1 MGGNTVSNTPLY
13 VVQHLS
19 QILVYADTF
28 IDYTS
33 TFTTELSKFR
43 DYIFLRINNMTE
55 HEIKEVEKMDVERI
69 ANIIKKVFNYDDK
82 NCAANVVAE
91 ELTLNYHY
99 KCLTSKILEKR
110 IKSITHLVKL
120 VENVKKKENKFISDT
135 DELEWLDSNYL
146 FSWIK
151 EKGLIDYLLGENIHE
166 ELLKRALPIF
176 LLYAK
181 KNSLNTSI
189 YDQLWKNVTD
199 RHESIAIQLQNII
212 CELTPAINEK
222 DREYLFDKVKTF
234 PVDRYN
240 NDYIIFLKTFT
251 LNCLKMTRHSMDKNS
266 DTYGL
271 NMLWNLMQDKNDF
284 EMVECAFNCLSD
296 IFREHNFNESAT
308 RAYITLCFENI
319 KFDTSVLQSIKLLKV
334 IIMTV
339 NTNLLKEIDNQFN
352 IMEIIVKNF
361 THYIQSIQFNGI
373 GDLMTTVLAGHYSH
387 RVNLELRFEFIEF
400 LYRFTE
406 NKKYKIELNGKQLSC
421 LWDNL
426 VINSRGENEK
436 NLFYKFLINSNN
448 DDSSDSFTERIAEYL
463 FNEILTHNTKFD
475 LQHLSFVG
483 FRLFKKYFIYINERY
498 DKIKYY
504 RKISTNSHDIYGYNI
519 LWEILIETP
528 NEIVKRECA
537 KILANLCVNLSNYE
551 EEIRTK
557 IWTDFISKLIH
568 YLQNSVEQKS
578 ESGVKGILL
587 LIKLIIRILDSPGE
601 ISSQENLINYQNS
614 SEYIFIHSDKN
625 LKRPVKI
632 GNNEKVIEVREKIS
646 YFFDVPINYVS
657 ILSNKRIIDL
667 KDDVKIF
674 KDLID
679 TRSVLKVYE
688 RGNPILD
695 FKNNP
700 SALIKENK
708 FIFNTL
714 FNLLQNPQSSYI
726 EDAWELI
733 NLLPKSKEIE
743 ENIHKTGSS
752 DIQDKIDWN
761 KFLDYNS
768 IYKMSY
774 SLQIIKSFVNNIAWV
789 FNFRKNG
796 GIGHLIQLLMKFKV
810 EHFSQNLG
818 FQAFN
823 DIIEIFYTLK
833 EIYGNLNKIT
843 EIEEQS
849 SELIYKLFENALL
862 VMKASYQKDNDQ
874 RLKDLQHEWTKK
886 RNREM
891 IHRSYYVK
899 KEELEQ
905 LEEIDEIHET
915 IRIIWTN
922 ENKTISLITTFLYN
936 FDSDVVVK
944 CLMNQNDTVLKEILT
959 FGLINPK
966 NYMMKYILF
975 SSIEQLIKFRSDEEQ
990 AQFNSFVF
998 KTIFTKETL
1007 DLCISN
1013 NDSCEAFFKIG
1024 LLGTL
1029 SHYET
1034 LDTTDIDFKSITEY
1048 MIEFIESYKESSHLE
1063 NVLIGFLSVLRELV
1077 LVNKDIHDYLI
1088 NSRDMIDLLI
1098 HKCIFSKCQCNICF
1112 NIVNNIDN
1120 PIAKCNSAKSKN
1132 AAYRLISAISYNNLE
1147 YVTQIVKIIQEY
1159 HRYILLTLG

>member
-1 MGGNTVSNTPLY
+1 LGGNTVSNTPLY
-13 VVQHLS
+13 VVQLLS
-19 QILVYADTF
+19 QVLIYVDPF

-33 TFTTELSKFR
+33 TFTTEISKFR
-43 DYIFLRINNMTE
+43 DYIFMRINNMTE
-55 HEIKEVEKMDVERI
+55 HEIKEVEKSDIEKI
-69 ANIIKKVFNYDDK
+69 ANILKKVFNYDDK
-82 NCAANVVAE
+82 NVANVVAE

-120 VENVKKKENKFISDT
+120 VENVKKKENKFMTDA

-181 KNSLNTSI
+181 KNHLNTSI
-189 YDQLWKNVTD
+189 YDLLWKNVTD

-222 DREYLFDKVKTF
+222 DREYLFEKIKAF

-240 NDYIIFLKTFT
+240 NDFITFLKSFT
-251 LNCLKMTRHSMDKNS
+251 LNCLKMTRQSTGNVN
-266 DTYGL
+266 TYGL
-271 NMLWNLMQDKNDF
+271 SMLWNLMQDKNEF
-284 EMVECAFNCLSD
+284 EMVECAYNCLAD
-296 IFREHNFNESAT
+296 IFREHSFNESIT
-308 RAYITLCFENI
+308 RAYMTLCIENI
-319 KFDTSVLQSIKLLKV
+319 KSNTSVIQSIKLLKA
-334 IIMTV
+334 ILLALPGH
-339 NTNLLKEIDNQFN
+339 LLKEVDSQLMIMDVIVNNFN
-352 IMEIIVKNF
+352 Y
-361 THYIQSIQFNGI
+361 YIQDIKFNNV
-373 GDLMTTVLAGHYSH
+373 GDIMMTVFSGLYVH
-387 RVNLELRFEFIEF
+387 RVNLELRFEFMEF

-406 NKKYKIELNGKQLSC
+406 HKKHKIELNGKQLSS

-436 NLFYKFLINSNN
+436 NIFYKFLINNNN
-448 DDSSDSFTERIAEYL
+448 DDINDCFTERIAEYL
-463 FNEILTHNTKFD
+463 FNEILTNSEKFE
-475 LQHLSFVG
+475 LKQLSFIG
-483 FRLFKKYFIYINERY
+483 FRLFKKYFVYMNERY
-498 DKIKYY
+498 DKIRYCK
-504 RKISTNSHDIYGYNI
+504 KIFTNSHDILGYSI

-537 KILANLCVNLSNYE
+537 KILSSLCINLSNYE

-568 YLQNSVEQKS
+568 YLQNCVESKN

-587 LIKLIIRILDSPGE
+587 LIKLIIRILDSSGD
-601 ISSQENLINYQNS
+601 ICGQDGLMTYQNS

-625 LKRPVKI
+625 LKRPIKI
-632 GNNEKVIEVREKIS
+632 GSNEKVIEVREKIS
-646 YFFDVPINYVS
+646 YFFDIPINFVS

-667 KDDVKIF
+667 KDDVRTF

-679 TRSVLKVYE
+679 VRSVLKVYE

-708 FIFNTL
+708 YIFNTL
-714 FNLLQNPQSSYI
+714 FDLLQHSQSSYI
-726 EDAWELI
+726 DDAWELI

-743 ENIHKTGSS
+743 ESIYKTGST
-752 DIQDKIDWN
+752 DNLEHIDWN

-768 IYKMSY
+768 IFKMSY
-774 SLQIIKSFVNNIAWV
+774 SLQIIKSFINNITWV

-796 GIGHLIQLLMKFKV
+796 GVEHLIQLLMNFKV

-818 FQAFN
+818 FQAFI

-833 EIYGNLNKIT
+833 EIYGDLNKISEIQEKGT
-843 EIEEQS
+843 E
-849 SELIYKLFENALL
+849 LVNKLFENGLL
-862 VMKASYQKDNDQ
+862 VMRSSYLKDNDQ
-874 RLKDLQHEWTKK
+874 KLKDLQHEWTKK

-891 IHRSYYVK
+891 IHRLYYMK
-899 KEELEQ
+899 KEDTEQ

-915 IRIIWTN
+915 IRTIWNN
-922 ENKTISLITTFLYN
+922 ENKTLSMITNFLYN
-936 FDSDVVVK
+936 LDTDTVIK
-944 CLMNQNDTVLKEILT
+944 CLMDQTNTVLKDILT
-959 FGLINPK
+959 FGLICPK
-966 NYMMKYILF
+966 NYTMKFILLN
-975 SSIEQLIKFRSDEEQ
+975 SIETLIKFRSEEEQ
-990 AQFNSFVF
+990 AQFYSYIFRVL
-998 KTIFTKETL
+998 FTKETL
-1007 DLCISN
+1007 NLCIDN
-1013 NDSCEAFFKIG
+1013 NDSCEGFFKIG

-1029 SHYET
+1029 THYENM
-1034 LDTTDIDFKSITEY
+1034 DTSGIDFKGITEY
-1048 MIEFIESYKESSHLE
+1048 MIEFIENYSESNHLE
-1063 NVLIGFLSVLRELV
+1063 NVLVGFLSVLRELV
-1077 LVNKDIHDYLI
+1077 LLNKDIHDYII

-1098 HKCIFSKCQCNICF
+1098 HKCIFSKCQCKRVYLI
-1112 NIVNNIDN
+1112 
-1120 PIAKCNSAKSKN
+1120 NS
-1132 AAYRLISAISYNNLE
+1132 E
-1147 YVTQIVKIIQEY
+1147 
-1159 HRYILLTLG
+1159 